1 MKQRISRNRA
11 KYAEGERKVSRTRYF
26 YLPITFSAAFSLLFL
41 SRYSLIAFPRVCPF
55 LVTFLKLITSALSAS
70 FVSFRRGG
78 PSASRHYR
86 FTFSRLLQR
95 FFRSSRQTASL
106 LPSPFHFLPS
116 RSQVLSFLIPQD
128 LAASSKTFFP
138 SSRPLLYSFQFTRYR
153 GTSMQ
158 LAQFRWTQP
167 AGRTSAFDRISH
179 FPRGYREIGRGS
191 LPITHCPLQ
200 LKLPDRARASVGC
213 PPIDSTFLRRSMLIC
228 SLFLL
233 FVRGNRRL
241 RNRYRTGPY
250 RAEHDTNFVRFL
262 DNGRKGIN
270 TNRYGKLTT
279 FIIERLHFLN
289 YTHEFI
295 TRFRQLIEMLN
306 VKIAHRR
313 NACQFL
319 QGLILIL

>member
-138 SSRPLLYSFQFTRYR
+138 SSRPLLYSF
-153 GTSMQ
+153 
-158 LAQFRWTQP
+158 
-167 AGRTSAFDRISH
+167 
-179 FPRGYREIGRGS
+179 
-191 LPITHCPLQ
+191 
-200 LKLPDRARASVGC
+200 
-213 PPIDSTFLRRSMLIC
+213 
-228 SLFLL
+228 
-233 FVRGNRRL
+233 
-241 RNRYRTGPY
+241 
-250 RAEHDTNFVRFL
+250 
-262 DNGRKGIN
+262 
-270 TNRYGKLTT
+270 
-279 FIIERLHFLN
+279 
-289 YTHEFI
+289 
-295 TRFRQLIEMLN
+295 
-306 VKIAHRR
+306 
-313 NACQFL
+313 
-319 QGLILIL
+319 